1 MKRAAASSGRAPP
14 VDLVGAVAA
23 AAESLRARVAASLA
37 DGLSRQPPPA
47 TCDLLRAGAALA
59 DSAQKVAAER
69 CHLWLPEAEL
79 RYKGNLA
86 VVGGDE
92 MVRRARVARRQAAAA
107 AGARAQLVPSP
118 RSFPFAGCRRRLFN
132 RRAGP
137 PQGGAD

>member
-1 MKRAAASSGRAPP
+1 MKRAAASSGGAPP

-23 AAESLRARVAASLA
+23 AAESLRARVAASL
-37 DGLSRQPPPA
+37 GSRQPAPA

-79 RYKGNLA
+79 RYNGGLA

-92 MVRRARVARRQAAAA
+92 MVRRAHCAQASGGGRRARST
-107 AGARAQLVPSP
+107 RAEP
-118 RSFPFAGCRRRLFN
+118 PFLPRRRLSSPTFQPPRWPAS
-132 RRAGP
+132 RRR
-137 PQGGAD
+137 

>member
-1 MKRAAASSGRAPP
+1 MKRAAASSGGAPP

-23 AAESLRARVAASLA
+23 AAESLRARVAASL
-37 DGLSRQPPPA
+37 GSSRQPPPA

-69 CHLWLPEAEL
+69 CHLWLPEAKL

-92 MVRRARVARRQAAAA
+92 MVRRARVARKQAAA

-118 RSFPFAGCRRRLFN
+118 RFFPVAGCRRRLFN

>member
-1 MKRAAASSGRAPP
+1 MKRAAASSGGAPP
-14 VDLVGAVAA
+14 ADLVGAVAA
-23 AAESLRARVAASLA
+23 AAESLRARVAALGS
-37 DGLSRQPPPA
+37 SRQPPPA

-79 RYKGNLA
+79 RYNGGLA

-92 MVRRARVARRQAAAA
+92 MVRRARVARRQAAA